1 MRLQEQGL
9 REEIHSFFFFIA
21 DAAFLYLW
29 AKLGDR
35 RDHPDD
41 IYILPL
47 KIRRYEI
54 DGKIK
59 TILARVEK

>member
-1 MRLQEQGL
+1 MSRTRTERGNT
-9 REEIHSFFFFIA
+9 ETFFFSTFIA

-29 AKLGDR
+29 AKFADR

-47 KIRRYEI
+47 KIRRYQI
-54 DGKIK
+54 NG
-59 TILARVEK
+59 TIWMMKL